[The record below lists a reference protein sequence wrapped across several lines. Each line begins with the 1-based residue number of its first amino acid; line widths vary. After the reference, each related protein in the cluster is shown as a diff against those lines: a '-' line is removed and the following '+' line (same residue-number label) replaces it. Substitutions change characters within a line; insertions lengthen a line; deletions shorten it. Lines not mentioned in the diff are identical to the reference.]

1 MEFII
6 DDNIALTYE
15 DLVDCANNGA
25 HSGKLEIPQ
34 VGILEFSK
42 KFFSGIANS
51 CDLEILPDGL
61 KSNPNKEENSPSKRI
76 FEGIEDFLDAVM
88 ASSSKQAANTQ
99 KTNGDFATLLPIW
112 LEYKYCCR
120 LFLTKTHA

>member
-61 KSNPNKEENSPSKRI
+61 KSNPNKEEENSPSKRI

-88 ASSSKQAANTQ
+88 ASSSKIYIYTSG
-99 KTNGDFATLLPIW
+99 TTGRP
-112 LEYKYCCR
+112 
-120 LFLTKTHA
+120 